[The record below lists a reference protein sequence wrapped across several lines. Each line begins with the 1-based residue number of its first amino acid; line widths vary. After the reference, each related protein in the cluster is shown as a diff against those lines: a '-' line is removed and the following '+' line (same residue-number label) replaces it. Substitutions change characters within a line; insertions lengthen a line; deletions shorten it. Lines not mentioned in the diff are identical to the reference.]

1 MLMQFDPGM
10 EYRPGWGDGRYLLY
24 AFFPTPTMGDLT
36 KTIIQY
42 HWNDNENRYQP
53 SDFSVN

>member
-1 MLMQFDPGM
+1 MQFDPGM
-10 EYRPGWGDGRYLLY
+10 EYRPGWGDGRYFIVYFLT
-24 AFFPTPTMGDLT
+24 TPLQQWGIFT

-42 HWNDNENRYQP
+42 HWNDNENRCQP